1 LHGANLGYVYFNQ
14 PMFTASQE
22 WSRSSANDG
31 AATNVSP
38 FLRAGVN
45 KGLYRRLSE
54 NFADSAGRAQAA
66 AFLQRQLALAQ
77 TTPCDLPDS
86 AQELQA
92 WMLDTARQATARYSR
107 YLAQREV
114 GAPRQFF
121 TNRAH
126 ALYFLRSVAPTKLVD
141 GAWLYGLLPHWRNPR
156 FADLV
161 RIYVDELGEGAPD
174 KNHVLIYRQLLARHD
189 LDSSDDLDDT
199 LYTQG
204 LIQLALGCNAED
216 FLPEVMGFN
225 LGYEQLPLH
234 LLITAYELNELGLD
248 PYYFTLHVT
257 VDNFDTGHAKRAV
270 QAVLGNQPRLPRVSD
285 ANDLADDFWQRV
297 RRGYQLG
304 NTGMGSCEVIEGFDI
319 EREVVRI
326 LAQKSIAGHGAHS
339 DYCRVEGRHVND
351 WLARPEDIPAFLAA
365 LQRAGWIRR
374 NAPVGQS
381 RFWGLLQGSRAEM
394 FGVFS
399 GYELQVIYDWI
410 RGDASADGRAYSEPV
425 ATDRTAR
432 RPGFRAAS
440 RLFALPDESSSG
452 DTQDGE
458 LFDQDLQSLKQQ
470 LATLDEKSQSLLLV
484 KIMSPFLHWTPAGLH
499 ATRLFCEHVI

>member
-1 LHGANLGYVYFNQ
+1 
-14 PMFTASQE
+14 MFTASQE
-22 WSRSSANDG
+22 WSRPSANDG

-38 FLRAGVN
+38 FLRAGGN
-45 KGLYRRLSE
+45 KGLHRRLSE
-54 NFADSAGRAQAA
+54 NLADSAGRAQAA
-66 AFLQRQLALAQ
+66 AFLQTQLAIAQ
-77 TTPCDLPDS
+77 ATPCDLPDS
-86 AQELQA
+86 AQDLRA
-92 WMLDTARQATARYSR
+92 WMLDTAQQATAQYSR
-107 YLAQREV
+107 YLAQRKA
-114 GAPRQFF
+114 GAPRRFF

-156 FADLV
+156 LADLV
-161 RIYVDELGEGAPD
+161 RTYLEELGEGAIE

-189 LDSSDDLDDT
+189 LDSSDDLDDN

-204 LIQLALGCNAED
+204 LIQLALGCNTED
-216 FLPEVMGFN
+216 FLPEVIGFN

-234 LLITAYELNELGLD
+234 LLITAYELNELDLD

-270 QAVLGNQPRLPRVSD
+270 QAVLGNLPRVGD
-285 ANDLADDFWQRV
+285 EDDLADDFWQRV

-304 NTGMGSCEVIEGFDI
+304 NAGMGSCEVIEGFDI

-374 NAPVGQS
+374 NAPIGQS

-399 GYELQVIYDWI
+399 GYELQVIHDWI
-410 RGDASADGRAYSEPV
+410 RGGASVDGQPFTAPV
-425 ATDRTAR
+425 TTHFTAR

-440 RLFALPDESSSG
+440 RLVTPPEEAPSS

-458 LFDQDLQSLKQQ
+458 LFDHDLQSLKLQ
-470 LATLDEKSQSLLLV
+470 LATLDEKGQRLLLV
-484 KIMSPFLHWTPAGLH
+484 KTMSPSLHWTPAGLH
-499 ATRLFCEHVI
+499 ATRLFCERVI